1 LRSSTVFSLFLG
13 RRIGLELALSALG
26 TLSCFGQ
33 VTLRPG
39 APVVIDAAEPSAL
52 QKAAQDLARD
62 LERVLG
68 RPSPLLRAAPSPPH
82 IRICFERP
90 CPDGVERPR
99 GIEVLRIR
107 PQSGAV
113 VLTGSDLR
121 GAIYAIYEFAE
132 RFLGVEPLHYW
143 VDQEPPRRS
152 QVVISTEVTSGPPT
166 FRYRGWFINDE
177 DLLSGWKPGGKEGGG
192 IALECWDKIFEA
204 LLRLK
209 GNMIVP
215 GTFIFPDEPQVRAA
229 GERGLIITQHHIE
242 VLGTN
247 TYRWPEDKPYSFG
260 LYPDLL
266 ARAWRN
272 SIRGYPPHQE
282 VIWTL
287 GYRGKHDR
295 PFWDD
300 DPSVGPSDA
309 ERARAIRAAIDKQ
322 IELLQAERPGAYMLM
337 NAWQEAV
344 PFLRAGLLELPRGVT
359 LVWPDNGHGIIRDEG
374 TIRSG
379 QGVYYHTAM
388 LNFAANQLT
397 EMVPLERIQRELG
410 RAVRA
415 GATEYLL
422 INTSDLRPVPL
433 TTQAAM
439 ELAWNAG
446 PWLLAGEQAVQR
458 YLEHW
463 CERQFGP
470 QAAPHLADY
479 YRAYFAAP
487 GRYGPAEHQTLAD
500 NAYHTFARYML
511 VSLITGNRRIAVR
524 HFGPETDFSEFVRR
538 VGGAARE
545 AEPRWQR
552 ARALAQKAAPAIPKA
567 RRTFFLAHVETQ
579 LAVHEHSNRMLRQVA
594 AAYESPEAAGRIP
607 PLRAAID
614 ECQAVLQALGRAEYG
629 KWVGF
634 YRNEVFVDVR
644 HTLRLLQAALAQ
656 AEGRPL
662 PADAVILHRP
672 QDPYVLI
679 KSYQGFR
686 RVSVE

>member
-1 LRSSTVFSLFLG
+1 MIAGTALFVFGIVSGF
-13 RRIGLELALSALG
+13 A
-26 TLSCFGQ
+26 Q
-33 VTLRPG
+33 VVTLRPG
-39 APVVIDAAEPSAL
+39 VSVVIDPAEPLPL
-52 QKAAQDLARD
+52 QKAARDLARD

-68 RPSPLLRAAPSPPH
+68 KPSPLVGAAPGAPH
-82 IRICFERP
+82 LRICWTQP
-90 CPDGVERPR
+90 CPDKLERPA
-99 GIEVLRIR
+99 GTEVLHISPRG
-107 PQSGAV
+107 GAV
-113 VLTGSDLR
+113 ILTGSDLR
-121 GAIYAIYEFAE
+121 GAIYAVYEFAE
-132 RFLGVEPLHYW
+132 RFLGVEPLYYW
-143 VDQEPPRRS
+143 VDQEPPRR
-152 QVVISTEVTSGPPT
+152 TEVVVSGEITAGPPT

-177 DLLSGWKPGGKEGGG
+177 DLLSGWKPGGKDGTG

-260 LYPDLL
+260 LYPNFLIS
-266 ARAWRN
+266 AWRN
-272 SIRGYPPHQE
+272 SIRAYTKHQE

-295 PFWDD
+295 PFWED
-300 DPSVGPSDA
+300 DPSVGPTEV

-344 PFLRAGLLELPRGVT
+344 PFLRKGLLKLPRGVT

-374 TIRSG
+374 TIGSA

-388 LNFAANQLT
+388 LNFVANQFT

-439 ELAWNAG
+439 ELAWNAK
-446 PWLLAGEQAVQR
+446 PWLEAAGAFRR
-458 YLEHW
+458 YLERW
-463 CERQFGP
+463 CQRQFGP
-470 QAAPHLADY
+470 QAAPYLAEY
-479 YRAYFAAP
+479 YQAYFAAP
-487 GRYGPAEHQTLAD
+487 GRYGEAEHQTLAD

-511 VSLITGNRRIAVR
+511 VSLVTGNRHIAVR
-524 HFGPETDFSEFVRR
+524 HFRPEIEFAEFVRR
-538 VGGAARE
+538 VARAARE
-545 AEPRWQR
+545 AEPRWQQARSLADR
-552 ARALAQKAAPAIPKA
+552 AATAIPQA
-567 RRTFFLAHVETQ
+567 RRQFFLAHVETQ
-579 LAVHEHSNRMLRQVA
+579 LAVHEHSNRLLREVA
-594 AAYESPEAAGRIP
+594 AAYENPQVAGRIQ
-607 PLRAAID
+607 PLRAAIK
-614 ECQAVLQALGRAEYG
+614 EAEAVLQALRRAEYG
-629 KWVGF
+629 KWAGF
-634 YRNEVFVDVR
+634 YSNEVFVDVR
-644 HTLRLLQAALAQ
+644 HTLRLLHAALAQ

-662 PADAVILHRP
+662 PPDAVILHRP

-686 RVSVE
+686 RVPVE